1 MKHLFIKLLTIPEK
15 DQDHEFFNVALE
27 WSINDSRNELIGQG
41 EGDHRALMDL
51 AGMNGSWD
59 KDFEITLVLPNHWAI
74 ATSLMV
80 PGKNAA
86 QVERALPFAV
96 EEFISS
102 EIEELHI
109 AKGKIKSG
117 YPLTCQIID
126 SVIMSQI
133 LALFDA
139 SNILP
144 TRMILESELL
154 PHQNS
159 TASLFSD
166 TENVLV
172 KTDHHGIKVGRNNL
186 TKALNSL
193 KHDFENIN
201 LLNVEL
207 TDLEISEL
215 EEPVSFANNVKRYD
229 ENWRSLL
236 TNFNSSAC
244 IDLLQGAFKLE
255 RPRSSTSNELLSL
268 LKVASLAF
276 ATMSVFFIV
285 EGVWSQIR
293 TNDYEERAFAAYQL
307 IFPKESLPITTNA
320 LLRRVNSK
328 LNRESDEDSGKRFL
342 DTLDAVSKSLPEN
355 CSLLT
360 LSYSKE
366 SQEIILVAL
375 LNSYDALD
383 ALQNNL
389 TSHQLS
395 MDTSSAEEQGSSV
408 RARIR
413 VRPAV

>member
-1 MKHLFIKLLTIPEK
+1 
-15 DQDHEFFNVALE
+15 
-27 WSINDSRNELIGQG
+27 
-41 EGDHRALMDL
+41 
-51 AGMNGSWD
+51 
-59 KDFEITLVLPNHWAI
+59 
-74 ATSLMV
+74 
-80 PGKNAA
+80 
-86 QVERALPFAV
+86 
-96 EEFISS
+96 
-102 EIEELHI
+102 
-109 AKGKIKSG
+109 
-117 YPLTCQIID
+117 
-126 SVIMSQI
+126 
-133 LALFDA
+133 
-139 SNILP
+139 
-144 TRMILESELL
+144 
-154 PHQNS
+154 
-159 TASLFSD
+159 
-166 TENVLV
+166 V